1 MQMTPGR
8 NFIFGPLLS
17 CREVTKSAPGGNA
30 NIHYE
35 REASDGLPEDQFADS
50 VAALELRQEV
60 SEDQE
65 TLQRILHAWVRMT
78 ALWKTT
84 LP

>member
-1 MQMTPGR
+1 MSGSNEIR
-8 NFIFGPLLS
+8 NP
-17 CREVTKSAPGGNA
+17 APGGNA

-35 REASDGLPEDQFADS
+35 REASDSLPEDQFADS